1 MIGMA
6 CKDARGAIELLHQH
20 RAGEQ
25 MRPGRRSEGQKE
37 VGFVSLGLAV
47 PVSRPE
53 HEARFAHAI
62 VAPAF
67 ERGSEL
73 FRRHRFAAFVE
84 QDCLVRRER
93 FGDFA
98 SRFGQLGELDRPCQP
113 LLITRDKFGFRR
125 TSDLSA
131 GYDVEEDG
139 ECLSV
144 QCLWLKGNCLLA

>member
-6 CKDARGAIELLHQH
+6 RKDAGRAIELFHQH
-20 RAGEQ
+20 RAGKQMGPSRRPESEQ
-25 MRPGRRSEGQKE
+25 E
-37 VGFVSLGLAV
+37 VGICPLGLT
-47 PVSRPE
+47 VSVRCPKY
-53 HEARFAHAI
+53 EASFAHAV

-67 ERGSEL
+67 ERCGEFL
-73 FRRHRFAAFVE
+73 RRDRLAALVE
-84 QDCLVRRER
+84 QDSLVWGKR
-93 FGDFA
+93 FRDLAAGFGK
-98 SRFGQLGELDRPCQP
+98 FGQFDRPCQP